1 MRQTEFQKLR
11 DIEEEEEMNDLKE
24 GDLFLYGKNVIAQKQ
39 HKTVGDAISYYQVVA
54 IVGKDVSY
62 APVFDNLEE
71 DK

>member
-11 DIEEEEEMNDLKE
+11 DIEEEEEMNDLRE
-24 GDLFLYGKNVIAQKQ
+24 GDFFLYGKSVISQKQ
-39 HKTVGDAISYYQVVA
+39 HKLIGDAISYYQVVA

-62 APVFDNLEE
+62 VPVFDNLEE